1 MPGSLNPPDRV
12 ALGGGYHHPHFTGGE
27 VVGLRHKPACDMV
40 EPTLYMGF
48 SGLIP
53 SQEPTLSSRCL
64 AVCQGVIGPTPGVT
78 CSSKPGEG
86 EDAGEG
92 GDPPGSLH
100 GSSHLHSQTDRLPGA
115 ARFQEMCIWVGKAA
129 PKFLQH
135 LCTKQPAPSAQPS
148 CCPTL
153 NMELWSSVLGGS
165 AVSPPPSRWVTL
177 NTSILQPLFL
187 TPRT

>member
-40 EPTLYMGF
+40 EPTLYMVF

-64 AVCQGVIGPTPGVT
+64 TVCQGVIGPTPGVT

>member
-1 MPGSLNPPDRV
+1 MPGSLNPPDRM
-12 ALGGGYHHPHFTGGE
+12 ALGGGYHHPNFTGSE
-27 VVGLRHKPACDMV
+27 AVGLRHKPACDVV
-40 EPTLYMGF
+40 EPTLYM
-48 SGLIP
+48 P
-53 SQEPTLSSRCL
+53 SQAPTFSSRCL

-115 ARFQEMCIWVGKAA
+115 VRFQEMCIWVGKAT

-135 LCTKQPAPSAQPS
+135 LCMEQPAPSAQPS

-153 NMELWSSVLGGS
+153 SMELRSSVLGGS
-165 AVSPPPSRWVTL
+165 AVSPPPSHWVML

>member
-1 MPGSLNPPDRV
+1 M
-12 ALGGGYHHPHFTGGE
+12 
-27 VVGLRHKPACDMV
+27 GLRHKPACDMV

-64 AVCQGVIGPTPGVT
+64 TVCQGVIGPTPGVT